1 MEQSFFGVLA
11 IAVAGIFFV
20 NAALKRRREK
30 KDRQLRAVQA
40 ALREHLNKSGKTK
53 RSDRNEDLDMAEL
66 RASLSAMIE
75 QHLLLKESLARMEQ
89 EMEDRPIFR
98 IDRSGAAKHSP
109 AVFRSGRTGLPVD
122 PLH

>member
-1 MEQSFFGVLA
+1 METFVGVLA
-11 IAVAGIFFV
+11 IAVAGIFFI
-20 NAALKRRREK
+20 NAALKRRQEK
-30 KDRQLRAVQA
+30 KDRQLREVQA
-40 ALREHLNKSGKTK
+40 ALREHLNKSSGKTTAEK
-53 RSDRNEDLDMAEL
+53 ELAEL

-89 EMEDRPIFR
+89 ELEDRPIFR

-122 PLH
+122 PLP